1 MRQLITVKP
10 PLYGVRYDLET
21 PLSDSDVEKL
31 QVGDKV
37 LIKGILYTAR
47 DAANKRL
54 LELIEQGKDLP
65 FDLKG
70 KLLCYVGPSPAKP
83 GQPIGFAG
91 PTTSYRMDT
100 YTPTLIKMGLKGTI
114 GKGGRSEDVIEAM
127 KRYKAIYLAAVG
139 GAAALIARTIK
150 KARII
155 AFEDLGT
162 EAIRELEVVNF
173 PAIVVNDTNGNEL
186 YREGIKKYR
195 LPS

>member
-1 MRQLITVKP
+1 
-10 PLYGVRYDLET
+10 
-21 PLSDSDVEKL
+21 
-31 QVGDKV
+31 
-37 LIKGILYTAR
+37 
-47 DAANKRL
+47 
-54 LELIEQGKDLP
+54 
-65 FDLKG
+65 
-70 KLLCYVGPSPAKP
+70 
-83 GQPIGFAG
+83 
-91 PTTSYRMDT
+91 MDT

-173 PAIVVNDTNGNEL
+173 PAIVVNDTKGNDL
-186 YREGIKKYR
+186 YKEGMKKYG
-195 LPS
+195 LTS